1 MTQPLRILLFGAG
14 NRGADVYGPYAL
26 SHPDQLQFIAV
37 AEPDPERRACF
48 AAAHHIPPDLQ
59 FTGWEQAVRAGKIAD
74 AVINATQDEDHH
86 NSTIAALETGYDVLL
101 EKPMATTLSE
111 TVHIVQT
118 AQETGR
124 ILMVCHVLRYTD
136 FFQKVK
142 HILASGQLGQI
153 VHIAHSENVA
163 YFHMAHSYVRG
174 NWRNLSHSA
183 PMIVAKCCHDLDLL
197 YWFTGEQAETLSS
210 IGNLRHFIPENA
222 PPGAPDRCTDGCPA
236 SDTCPFYA
244 PRIYLHNYPIK
255 AAVAKAHNPLLR
267 AVGRLTLSQ
276 PKLADALGAL
286 VPPVRTLTRYEGWPR
301 NTITAQPDSD
311 EAVLEALKTGPYG
324 RCAYRCDNNVVDH
337 QVVSLRYPS
346 GATATLTMHGHSHE
360 EGRTLRIDGAQATLL
375 GKFSYSQAW
384 LEVHP
389 HGPGKVER
397 FTFPTVVDNTSG
409 HGGGDAG
416 VMRAFV
422 QALRGQHAPLTHA
435 EDALESHILGFTAE
449 AARLG
454 EVSVVLEKV
463 KQGFGM

>member
-174 NWRNLSHSA
+174 NWRYLS
-183 PMIVAKCCHDLDLL
+183 
-197 YWFTGEQAETLSS
+197 T
-210 IGNLRHFIPENA
+210 
-222 PPGAPDRCTDGCPA
+222 
-236 SDTCPFYA
+236 
-244 PRIYLHNYPIK
+244 
-255 AAVAKAHNPLLR
+255 AHR
-267 AVGRLTLSQ
+267 
-276 PKLADALGAL
+276 
-286 VPPVRTLTRYEGWPR
+286 
-301 NTITAQPDSD
+301 
-311 EAVLEALKTGPYG
+311 
-324 RCAYRCDNNVVDH
+324 
-337 QVVSLRYPS
+337 
-346 GATATLTMHGHSHE
+346 
-360 EGRTLRIDGAQATLL
+360 
-375 GKFSYSQAW
+375 
-384 LEVHP
+384 
-389 HGPGKVER
+389 
-397 FTFPTVVDNTSG
+397 
-409 HGGGDAG
+409 
-416 VMRAFV
+416 
-422 QALRGQHAPLTHA
+422 
-435 EDALESHILGFTAE
+435 
-449 AARLG
+449 
-454 EVSVVLEKV
+454 
-463 KQGFGM
+463 